1 MTNLTRA
8 SLAENPSATVS
19 ATPRDRHWDFLLVCV
34 AAYLTTAVGRVHQLF
49 PLLSPLKPVFVS
61 AALAIVL
68 YVVQQGGA
76 RRIRWVRSPTTTHL
90 LLLLLWVALSVPGA
104 LHQGLAFSLLTNF
117 MKTVALYVLIVGSV
131 RGFRDLERL
140 AFVYF
145 AAASVFSVVVLTRF
159 PVGGNNWR
167 LGGLYYYDANDF
179 AVFAV
184 TAVPLGLYFGL
195 TQTQLHR
202 RLVSLGGVLAV
213 LIAFIWSGSRGGF
226 LAMLAVVAFL
236 LFRYTAMRL
245 HWRLLTMALII
256 ATGWLTASDRY
267 WTQMATILQADN
279 DYNRTELNGRE
290 KIWRRGIGYML
301 SHPVF
306 GVGASNFGV
315 AEDHIAAG
323 PAAGARHWGSLECTS
338 QQLYPGRRGARRPW
352 SAAAACCDRQRVRDV
367 APRCQGGACAVHA
380 VACASAVSPGH
391 AGVTRRLCRGRI
403 LFVACVRG
411 DALFTGG
418 ACRRAGE
425 GYADPDPPR
434 AMGLGT
440 GGMILLT
447 SLWARKRAASSVERW
462 RPGGELALA
471 CATDA
476 RCLAARR

>member
-315 AEDHIAAG
+315 AEGTISPQARLQERGIGVRWNAPHNSFIQV
-323 PAAGARHWGSLECTS
+323 GAELGVPGLLLLLAVIGSAFVTLHGVAKVERALSTRS
-338 QQLYPGRRGARRPW
+338 RAPPQLAQAMQASLVCFVVGAFFL
-352 SAAAACCDRQRVRDV
+352 SLAYAEMLYSLV
-367 APRCQGGACAVHA
+367 ALA
-380 VACASAVSPGH
+380 VALGKVMRIQ
-391 AGVTRRLCRGRI
+391 TRLEQW
-403 LFVACVRG
+403 A
-411 DALFTGG
+411 
-418 ACRRAGE
+418 
-425 GYADPDPPR
+425 
-434 AMGLGT
+434 
-440 GGMILLT
+440 
-447 SLWARKRAASSVERW
+447 WARAA
-462 RPGGELALA
+462 
-471 CATDA
+471 
-476 RCLAARR
+476 

>member
-315 AEDHIAAG
+315 AEGTISPQARLQERGIGVRWNAPHNSFIQV
-323 PAAGARHWGSLECTS
+323 GAELGVPGLLLLLAVIGSAFVTLHRDAKVERAPSTRS
-338 QQLYPGRRGARRPW
+338 RAPPQLAQAMQASLVGFVVGAFFL
-352 SAAAACCDRQRVRDV
+352 SLAYAEMLYSLV
-367 APRCQGGACAVHA
+367 ALA
-380 VACASAVSPGH
+380 VALGKVMRIQ
-391 AGVTRRLCRGRI
+391 TRLEQW
-403 LFVACVRG
+403 A
-411 DALFTGG
+411 
-418 ACRRAGE
+418 
-425 GYADPDPPR
+425 
-434 AMGLGT
+434 
-440 GGMILLT
+440 
-447 SLWARKRAASSVERW
+447 WARAA
-462 RPGGELALA
+462 
-471 CATDA
+471 
-476 RCLAARR
+476 